1 MRISLDLIYYNFFN
15 FYFILEESWFGEEN
29 GNPLQYSWLR
39 NAVNRGAWW
48 ATVWGVSRVR
58 HDLANNQKGLISYK
72 IILKD
77 DQYLKEEKTISIK
90 RERYKRYKPCA
101 TTKMVSKS
109 LNSFFR
115 NIITTNHSPNHPS
128 LCGGRSI
135 VTWLPYASS
144 STHSHLEKTN
154 KLSSE
159 TPWSSGM
166 YRFCMCPCV
175 NYSLQGA
182 VRIWNIV

>member
-1 MRISLDLIYYNFFN
+1 MIWRRKWQPTPVFLTEKCCEQRSLV
-15 FYFILEESWFGEEN
+15 G
-29 GNPLQYSWLR
+29 YSLR
-39 NAVNRGAWW
+39 
-48 ATVWGVSRVR
+48 SLKRVR
-58 HDLANNQKGLISYK
+58 HDWANNQKGLISYK

-90 RERYKRYKPCA
+90 RERYKWYKPCA
-101 TTKMVSKS
+101 ITKMVSKS
-109 LNSFFR
+109 FFR
-115 NIITTNHSPNHPS
+115 KIITTNHSPNHPS

-135 VTWLPYASS
+135 VTWLPYVSS